1 MTRQLAR
8 YSAAAVLVLFQTVA
22 VAQKPPATTSLISRA
37 LEDEVKRAMD
47 VLKQKGNPG
56 PYFIGYEVNDIQNV
70 EVEAS
75 LGATRNSNSQHSRYL
90 DIDVRVGDYQYD
102 NTHQIRGQRGGG
114 GGGGNFN
121 YPVAMPLDDDIDAL
135 KSVIWLETDRRYK
148 NAVERLIQVKANRT
162 IKVDEEDTSADFS
175 REKAQTAALGQVTGK
190 LNSADWEKKVKAYSA
205 IFNKYPE
212 IYDGTVTMS
221 STATNQYVVNS
232 EGTSVQSGTLQ
243 IRLSIY
249 ARTKADDGM
258 DLNRFEAFDV
268 HNLDHMPSET
278 VIRQTIDKMVT
289 DLKALR
295 RA

>member
-1 MTRQLAR
+1 MRRQVTRTAIAGTFLFIQT
-8 YSAAAVLVLFQTVA
+8 AAF
-22 VAQKPPATTSLISRA
+22 AQKPAAPSPISIA
-37 LEDEVKRAMD
+37 LQDEVKRAMD
-47 VLKQKGNPG
+47 TYKVKGNPG

-175 REKAQTAALGQVTGK
+175 REKSQTAALGQVTGK
-190 LNSADWEKKVKAYSA
+190 LNAADWEKKVKAYSA
-205 IFNKYPE
+205 VFSKYPE
-212 IYDGTVTMS
+212 I
-221 STATNQYVVNS
+221 
-232 EGTSVQSGTLQ
+232 
-243 IRLSIY
+243 
-249 ARTKADDGM
+249 
-258 DLNRFEAFDV
+258 
-268 HNLDHMPSET
+268 
-278 VIRQTIDKMVT
+278 
-289 DLKALR
+289 
-295 RA
+295 